1 MAQITSDETEF
12 IHIIGSMELAMANV
26 EDEHKMK
33 AKYMNAREPFKKLYD
48 WSKGHAVANQYWYA
62 QLKITFVVEPP
73 FRLKSYILP
82 QCFLEYRATEEDIQ
96 RFQEED
102 ESGDKAFSDK
112 DEEHEY
118 EECAADAEEKMAS
131 LKGKEQWKFA
141 GKPDGWIN
149 SVIGGACN
157 CPNLW
162 EDYDETFTSVVRYET
177 IHMLFNV
184 AAVKSLNVP
193 HFDIKCA
200 HLNAEYQE
208 KLHTEHPHCFEDPSN
223 KNIVWAK
230 FSMPPQHQ

>member
-33 AKYMNAREPFKKLYD
+33 AKYMNAREPFKKLFD

-118 EECAADAEEKMAS
+118 EECAADGKASVSQQYKTLIKFQNTGAADIIKSTKHMTAPSPPPEK
-131 LKGKEQWKFA
+131 
-141 GKPDGWIN
+141 P
-149 SVIGGACN
+149 
-157 CPNLW
+157 
-162 EDYDETFTSVVRYET
+162 Y
-177 IHMLFNV
+177 
-184 AAVKSLNVP
+184 
-193 HFDIKCA
+193 
-200 HLNAEYQE
+200 
-208 KLHTEHPHCFEDPSN
+208 DPSSYRCATFFRR
-223 KNIVWAK
+223 V
-230 FSMPPQHQ
+230 

>member
-33 AKYMNAREPFKKLYD
+33 AKYMNAREPFKKLFD

-73 FRLKSYILP
+73 FRLKSTF
-82 QCFLEYRATEEDIQ
+82 CHTTEEDIQ

-118 EECAADAEEKMAS
+118 EECAADGKAS
-131 LKGKEQWKFA
+131 VSHQYKTLIKFQ
-141 GKPDGWIN
+141 N
-149 SVIGGACN
+149 TGAA
-157 CPNLW
+157 
-162 EDYDETFTSVVRYET
+162 DIIKSTK
-177 IHMLFNV
+177 HMTAPAPPSRKALRPLFLQMRNF
-184 AAVKSLNVP
+184 L
-193 HFDIKCA
+193 
-200 HLNAEYQE
+200 L
-208 KLHTEHPHCFEDPSN
+208 
-223 KNIVWAK
+223 
-230 FSMPPQHQ
+230 

>member
-1 MAQITSDETEF
+1 LVDSQ
-12 IHIIGSMELAMANV
+12 
-26 EDEHKMK
+26 
-33 AKYMNAREPFKKLYD
+33 
-48 WSKGHAVANQYWYA
+48 
-62 QLKITFVVEPP
+62 
-73 FRLKSYILP
+73 
-82 QCFLEYRATEEDIQ
+82 
-96 RFQEED
+96 
-102 ESGDKAFSDK
+102 
-112 DEEHEY
+112 
-118 EECAADAEEKMAS
+118 
-131 LKGKEQWKFA
+131 
-141 GKPDGWIN
+141 IN

-230 FSMPPQHQ
+230 FSMPRMLLFDELLFYCTFVPLFYWIYFSNC